1 MATECLKPFRGKVM
15 RVTKLDACGAPV
27 EGTTSTVVS
36 DGFVSIE
43 QRAVFRDPDEYEV
56 VNANGALCL
65 NERSQA
71 QLKWIELTI
80 NLCSVDPEMINI
92 MTGSPLV
99 LDDTPVT
106 PNTVGFRTREN
117 VAGYFALEAWTDL
130 GGQPCSGG
138 VTKYGYILLPFI
150 VDGVLGDIT
159 LENGPVSFS
168 VTQARTKNN
177 SPWGTGPY
185 NVRIEQDGTPA
196 DAPLLTAINALDHR
210 HIQMT
215 TLAPPTSACGAVAL
229 VIP

>member
-1 MATECLKPFRGKVM
+1 MATECLKPFRGKVI
-15 RVTKLDACGAPV
+15 RVTKLDSCGAPV
-27 EGTTSTVVS
+27 EGATSVVVS

-43 QRAVFRDPDEYEV
+43 QRAVYRDPDEYEV
-56 VNANGALCL
+56 VNANGDLCL

-80 NLCSVDPEMINI
+80 NLCSVDPSMINI

-99 LDDTPVT
+99 MDDAAT

-138 VTKYGYILLPFI
+138 TPKYGYILLPFV
-150 VDGVLGDIT
+150 VDGVVGDIT
-159 LENGPVSFS
+159 IENGPVSFS

-185 NVRIEQDGTPA
+185 EVRIEQDGTPA
-196 DAPLLTAINALDHR
+196 NAALLTAIAATDHR

-215 TLAPPTSACGAVAL
+215 TLAPPTAACGASAL
-229 VIP
+229 TIP